1 MAVTS
6 LLPVCFNAQWKH
18 PNEQASSIKSCLG
31 GAYFHFNPSPS
42 QVTDPLTRIIVPEM
56 WLVLSLLLGTAVA
69 QYPDMSSMISSSWS
83 MWSPWSF
90 CSNNVMVRVR
100 ACSTVK
106 GFKCAGHNKE
116 FQSCDSSKA
125 HLTPSPTGIPVRAT
139 GEPPRAL
146 PDIDVLDPYSEDRRL
161 AMRQLYEDYEVEVP
175 DDEKIPP
182 KPRYR
187 PASPM
192 PEREPLIIA
201 QYAERFPRPPSE
213 DDEEVEF
220 PPVDDFK
227 PVTHNRPTILTTILT
242 RPPVPWTTSSP
253 APPISSIS
261 TSTPIT
267 LTSIP
272 TATTTTIQA
281 STESPVVTTTASSGR
296 SQVGNRIITEMKV
309 MKKSRIAEKAKESDT
324 AQRSASDSSSN
335 ASDVEVED
343 YDEAEDEEGESEPE
357 QIPIEFTTTSSK
369 PVTSTSATT
378 TTSKIPSTTT
388 MQTTSDLSAS
398 KTKAAVNLLP
408 TSIFL
413 GSPRIIEK
421 APGVSTSKFSRS
433 GRKNKATTS
442 KTSEWNNTLGQ
453 ESRRR
458 RLNKLNRR
466 IRVKS
471 IPSMPSKASNFT
483 IEVTH
488 KKSKA
493 ELQNEMDEL
502 QKQISEK
509 KKQLAEV
516 VKTSTTAA
524 EVIRTTTTE
533 APIEKIEGDTA
544 RALSWM
550 LATVEKMVNEKPSQP
565 ISDAVSVEKVDRD
578 TEQELSRLPSGVEVI
593 SEQESF
599 ILKDDASSDP
609 VIKVDKE
616 KVDRVS
622 RTSREHTE
630 WSDWSVCNCGVQSRK
645 SLCLMGDASRQPV
658 ESLGYRQRQR
668 RASEFCPPPEYETR
682 PCHSDRCEQR
692 L

>member
-1 MAVTS
+1 MT
-6 LLPVCFNAQWKH
+6 
-18 PNEQASSIKSCLG
+18 
-31 GAYFHFNPSPS
+31 
-42 QVTDPLTRIIVPEM
+42 
-56 WLVLSLLLGTAVA
+56 TAE
-69 QYPDMSSMISSSWS
+69 
-83 MWSPWSF
+83 
-90 CSNNVMVRVR
+90 RV
-100 ACSTVK
+100 
-106 GFKCAGHNKE
+106 FE

-146 PDIDVLDPYSEDRRL
+146 PDVDVVDPYSEDRRL
-161 AMRQLYEDYEVEVP
+161 AMRQLYEDYEVAVP

-213 DDEEVEF
+213 EDEELEF
-220 PPVDDFK
+220 SPADDFK
-227 PVTHNRPTILTTILT
+227 PVTNNRPTILTTIL
-242 RPPVPWTTSSP
+242 PPVPWTPSSP
-253 APPISSIS
+253 APPISSVS

-267 LTSIP
+267 PTSTIA
-272 TATTTTIQA
+272 ATTTTIQA
-281 STESPVVTTTASSGR
+281 STESPVMTTATSPGR
-296 SQVGNRIITEMKV
+296 NHVGNRIITEMKV
-309 MKKSRIAEKAKESDT
+309 MKKSRIAEKSEESDT
-324 AQRSASDSSSN
+324 TQRSASGSSSN
-335 ASDVEVED
+335 ASDIEVED
-343 YDEAEDEEGESEPE
+343 YDEAEDEEREFVPE
-357 QIPIEFTTTSSK
+357 QIPVKFTTTSSK

-378 TTSKIPSTTT
+378 TSEIPSTTT

-421 APGVSTSKFSRS
+421 VPAVRTSKFSRS
-433 GRKNKATTS
+433 GRKNKLSTS
-442 KTSEWNNTLGQ
+442 KTSEWNNTLGT

-458 RLNKLNRR
+458 RLKKLNRR

-471 IPSMPSKASNFT
+471 IPSMPSNASNFT
-483 IEVTH
+483 IEVSH

-502 QKQISEK
+502 QKRISEK

-516 VKTSTTAA
+516 VKTSTTEA
-524 EVIRTTTTE
+524 EVVKTPTTE

-565 ISDAVSVEKVDRD
+565 ISDAVAVEKVDRD
-578 TEQELSRLPSGVEVI
+578 TEQEISRLPSGVEVI

-616 KVDRVS
+616 KVDRKLVLQL
-622 RTSREHTE
+622 
-630 WSDWSVCNCGVQSRK
+630 NGVTGR
-645 SLCLMGDASRQPV
+645 CVIV
-658 ESLGYRQRQR
+658 ES
-668 RASEFCPPPEYETR
+668 RAEKAYA
-682 PCHSDRCEQR
+682 
-692 L
+692 

>member
-1 MAVTS
+1 
-6 LLPVCFNAQWKH
+6 WKH

-175 DDEKIPP
+175 DDEKTQICG
-182 KPRYR
+182 
-187 PASPM
+187 
-192 PEREPLIIA
+192 
-201 QYAERFPRPPSE
+201 RFPRPPSE

-622 RTSREHTE
+622 RTSREHKNSSSAE

>member
-1 MAVTS
+1 MGWMKEK
-6 LLPVCFNAQWKH
+6 LLFMSTMH
-18 PNEQASSIKSCLG
+18 
-31 GAYFHFNPSPS
+31 
-42 QVTDPLTRIIVPEM
+42 II
-56 WLVLSLLLGTAVA
+56 SGTAVA

-146 PDIDVLDPYSEDRRL
+146 PDVDVVDPYSEDRRL
-161 AMRQLYEDYEVEVP
+161 AMRQLYEDYEVAVP

-213 DDEEVEF
+213 DDEGVEF
-220 PPVDDFK
+220 PNADDFK
-227 PVTHNRPTILTTILT
+227 PVTNNRPTILTTILT

-253 APPISSIS
+253 AQPILSTSS
-261 TSTPIT
+261 STPIA
-267 LTSIP
+267 P
-272 TATTTTIQA
+272 TTTPAATTTTIQA
-281 STESPVVTTTASSGR
+281 STESPVTTTATSSGR
-296 SQVGNRIITEMKV
+296 NHVGNRIITEMKV
-309 MKKSRIAEKAKESDT
+309 MKKSRIAEKVEESDT
-324 AQRSASDSSSN
+324 AQQSASDSSSN
-335 ASDVEVED
+335 ASDVEFED
-343 YDEAEDEEGESEPE
+343 YDEAEDEEGDSEPE
-357 QIPIEFTTTSSK
+357 QIPVEFTTTSPK
-369 PVTSTSATT
+369 PVTSTTAT

-388 MQTTSDLSAS
+388 MQTTSDLSVS

-421 APGVSTSKFSRS
+421 VPAVRTSKFSRS
-433 GRKNKATTS
+433 GRKNKATTL
-442 KTSEWNNTLGQ
+442 KASEWNNTLGT

-458 RLNKLNRR
+458 RLKKLNRR

-471 IPSMPSKASNFT
+471 IPSLPSNASNFT
-483 IEVTH
+483 IEVSH

-516 VKTSTTAA
+516 VKTSTTEA
-524 EVIRTTTTE
+524 EVIKTTTTE

-578 TEQELSRLPSGVEVI
+578 TEQEISRLPSGVEVI

-622 RTSREHTE
+622 RTSREHKNSSSAE
-630 WSDWSVCNCGVQSRK
+630 WSDWSICNCGVQSRK